1 MRKNPTHF
9 DRRFALFVAF
19 ALVAGAAASTPD
31 ANLPAGP
38 TVAVPPLLPLEGH
51 PEAEKPFRGFDGL
64 TASPH
69 RSRKLSSG
77 ATSLHHTYK
86 ASDPARGSMDFSYD
100 AVLPAAAEG
109 TYVYLDKITAISAID
124 DCSMDLLLRTEG
136 AEQASALAPTFAP
149 GKVIIAGGQWH
160 CPGEGEQA
168 TSAQPVFRRVL
179 AQGISEGGNF
189 VRVRTE
195 KVEFLKLFDRLKV
208 KALYTPPQDN
218 KAHRRK
224 LAISCAAKG
233 AGPTGGRRR
242 GGGTIEYCKDIAGW
256 AWNYAD
262 SKITKPSIPIFGA
275 ESNYACTDCYF
286 KSNYGASTHLFR
298 ICRAACD
305 RTDTAACTTSSA
317 APSRSQ
323 AWTSCW
329 YVVRSL
335 LAPP

>member
-1 MRKNPTHF
+1 
-9 DRRFALFVAF
+9 
-19 ALVAGAAASTPD
+19 
-31 ANLPAGP
+31 
-38 TVAVPPLLPLEGH
+38 
-51 PEAEKPFRGFDGL
+51 
-64 TASPH
+64 
-69 RSRKLSSG
+69 
-77 ATSLHHTYK
+77 
-86 ASDPARGSMDFSYD
+86 MDFSYD

-124 DCSMDLLLRTEG
+124 DCSTDLLLRTEG

-179 AQGISEGGNF
+179 AQGIIEGGNF

-218 KAHRRK
+218 KAHRRQ
-224 LAISCAAKG
+224 LAISCDSADSTKSKK
-233 AGPTGGRRR
+233 R
-242 GGGTIEYCKDIAGW
+242 GTLSYCKDIPGW

-262 SKITKPSIPIFGA
+262 SAITTPSIPIFGA

-286 KSNYGASTHLFR
+286 KSNYGAPTRLFR

-305 RTDTAACTTSSA
+305 RTDTTACTTSSA

-335 LAPP
+335 LVTP